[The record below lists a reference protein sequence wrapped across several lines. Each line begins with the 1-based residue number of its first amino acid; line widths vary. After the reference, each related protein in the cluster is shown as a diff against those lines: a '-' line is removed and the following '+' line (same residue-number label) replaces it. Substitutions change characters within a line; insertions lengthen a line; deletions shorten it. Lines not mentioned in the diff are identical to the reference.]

1 MAAGI
6 MEKYHDKYGLY
17 HYMVEAR
24 RYVCFI
30 TGLAYILTSLYQ
42 KNLQN

>member
-1 MAAGI
+1 MVAGI
-6 MEKYHDKYGLY
+6 MEKYYDKYDLY
-17 HYMVEAR
+17 HYMVEVR